1 MKRPKDLEDLL
12 NKLKTSS
19 FSGKIVKPDYQS
31 MGINVKIEY
40 SPQKFKIENENPQ
53 FPEKG
58 VVEIEYDSNYN
69 IRSYKEGTENNL
81 KALDVN
87 KLKGYGIIGNL
98 VKRDPRY
105 VIMNSKDFKKINSG
119 YRMTIWDDDA
129 KELSK
134 NYKETGGLFSNIF
147 QYAEIYFD
155 NKGIKRM
162 VIENYFEQKK
172 KRKIFVDIVFN

>member
-1 MKRPKDLEDLL
+1 
-12 NKLKTSS
+12 
-19 FSGKIVKPDYQS
+19 
-31 MGINVKIEY
+31 
-40 SPQKFKIENENPQ
+40 
-53 FPEKG
+53 
-58 VVEIEYDSNYN
+58 VEIEYDSNYN